1 VIEGNAGIPFMPLD
15 VRLKRILYRARH
27 RGMQETDLL
36 LGGFAAQR
44 LAELSPDQL
53 DRFEALLDQSDNDL
67 FDWITGKKPA
77 PSGFDHDVLA
87 MLKAFAKS
95 A

>member
-1 VIEGNAGIPFMPLD
+1 MSTPLLSTD
-15 VRLKRILYRARH
+15 IRLKRILYRAQH

-44 LAELSPDQL
+44 LAELSPAQL

-77 PSGFDHDVLA
+77 PSAFAHDVLA
-87 MLKAFAKS
+87 ILKAFAKS